1 MRAACCEATVL
12 RHEVIADDIRLL
24 TALWPDREHVP
35 HAGQFFTLRAWG
47 ADEAPFLSRP
57 ISVHKWDAETQ
68 TVEFLYAVVGEG
80 TRKLTAL
87 KKGDSFQLTGPMGNG
102 FDVADILSKYQKI
115 AVVGGG
121 IGTAPMYQL
130 TRELAAGGVKPDV
143 FFGFRDKPYCMEEY
157 RSIAGIV
164 KVSTDTGAV
173 GYGEAPPTGV
183 ITGDTTGAIIGAIRD
198 HIAPAILG
206 RGLDE
211 FEDLTA
217 AVQKALVHNTSAK
230 AAVDMALWDLLGQK
244 YSAPVYRMLGG
255 ARSNIVT
262 DITISVNPPEEMAR
276 DARTAI
282 QRGYDC
288 LKVKVGIDPELD
300 VARLAAVR
308 EAVGKDVKLRID
320 ANQAWNA
327 KQAVRILDQ
336 MQEKGLDIE
345 FVEQPV
351 PAADLEGMQY
361 VTRHASVPVLADESV
376 FSPAD
381 ALRIMQTGAA
391 DFVNIKLMKCGGI
404 TNALRIASAAEV
416 YGVEC
421 MIGCMLEA
429 KISVNAAVELA
440 CAKKIITKVDLDG
453 PVLCSE
459 DHILGGAVFDEK
471 NITVS
476 DAPGMG
482 IQGFVPGKVTY
493 LDD

>member
-1 MRAACCEATVL
+1 MKITQVRLGRISTPL
-12 RHEVIADDIRLL
+12 RVPFK
-24 TALWPDREHVP
+24 TALRTVN
-35 HAGQFFTLRAWG
+35 
-47 ADEAPFLSRP
+47 
-57 ISVHKWDAETQ
+57 SVEDVI
-68 TVEFLYAVVGEG
+68 VELH
-80 TRKLTAL
+80 
-87 KKGDSFQLTGPMGNG
+87 
-102 FDVADILSKYQKI
+102 
-115 AVVGGG
+115 
-121 IGTAPMYQL
+121 
-130 TRELAAGGVKPDV
+130 
-143 FFGFRDKPYCMEEY
+143 
-157 RSIAGIV
+157 
-164 KVSTDTGAV
+164 TDTGAV

-183 ITGDTTGAIIGAIRD
+183 ITGDTTGAILGAIRD
-198 HIAPAILG
+198 HIAPALLG
-206 RGLDE
+206 RDLDE

-244 YSAPVYRMLGG
+244 YNAPVYRMLGG
-255 ARSNIVT
+255 ARKNIVT

-276 DARTAI
+276 DARTA
-282 QRGYDC
+282 
-288 LKVKVGIDPELD
+288 VPELD

-308 EAVGKDVKLRID
+308 QAVGRDIKLRID

-327 KQAVRILDQ
+327 KQAVRILNQ

-361 VTRHASVPVLADESV
+361 VTRHADVPVLADESV

-391 DFVNIKLMKCGGI
+391 DLVNIKLMKCGGI
-404 TNALRIASAAEV
+404 TNALRIAAAAEV

-440 CAKKIITKVDLDG
+440 CAKKIITKIDLDG

-482 IQGFVPGKVTY
+482 IQGFVPGKVSY
-493 LDD
+493 LD